1 MKISVGE
8 EFFDEIRL
16 NHSYYVDK
24 TELIYDLVNWTD
36 NKVTVFIRP
45 RRFGKTLMMS
55 MLESFFGMQK
65 GSSHDVFQGL
75 DIMKH
80 EEFCAQWMNQYPVL
94 FFTLKGVEALSFEE
108 AYKTLLVQ
116 LSSLGKMYER
126 LIDSEKVNPDD
137 KQIFRDLMAQRA
149 SKENV
154 KDSIKTLMR
163 MMYAEYE
170 KPVILLIDEY
180 DVPLAKASEQDMGG
194 NDYYRRMLDVIRGMF
209 DAALK
214 SNVYL
219 KFSVI
224 TGCLHIAKQ

>member
-1 MKISVGE
+1 
-8 EFFDEIRL
+8 
-16 NHSYYVDK
+16 
-24 TELIYDLVNWTD
+24 
-36 NKVTVFIRP
+36 
-45 RRFGKTLMMS
+45 
-55 MLESFFGMQK
+55 
-65 GSSHDVFQGL
+65 
-75 DIMKH
+75 
-80 EEFCAQWMNQYPVL
+80 MNQYPVL
-94 FFTLKGVEALSFEE
+94 FFTLKGVEALSFKE
-108 AYKTLLVQ
+108 AYKTLLVK

-219 KFSVI
+219 KFAVI
-224 TGCLHIAKQ
+224 TGCLRIAKQ